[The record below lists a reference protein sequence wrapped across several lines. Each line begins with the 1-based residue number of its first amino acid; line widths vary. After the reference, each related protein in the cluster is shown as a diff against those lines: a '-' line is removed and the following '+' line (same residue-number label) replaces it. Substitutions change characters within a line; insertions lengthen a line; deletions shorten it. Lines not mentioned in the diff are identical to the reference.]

1 MKPFK
6 WIKKHPFESLLIG
19 AALVGTGGAAA
30 GWFGPAAAAGEA
42 AAGAGLTAAGDSVGA
57 IGSSALGNFGASSL
71 GAGASSLLGPLAFD
85 GVGQAAG
92 IAGGTL
98 GAEFGGMTAAEA
110 AGAGVGEVGAGA
122 SKMPMMFSP
131 SSAEASLYGP
141 MNTMKDTK
149 MALGGPQGGW
159 KMGPKEAM
167 MLAQMAGGGQQE
179 QRPLGAPQ
187 DTGNPMQRPAMMTQE
202 QITKK
207 WLLENDPNTYARIY
221 GSPQPMGA

>member
-6 WIKKHPFESLLIG
+6 WIKKHPFESLGLLALAGTGLG
-19 AALVGTGGAAA
+19 AAGIGPMAGLFGGA
-30 GWFGPAAAAGEA
+30 G
-42 AAGAGLTAAGDSVGA
+42 AAGAGAVGAGAAGAGA
-57 IGSSALGNFGASSL
+57 
-71 GAGASSLLGPLAFD
+71 AGASSLLGPLAFD

-98 GAEFGGMTAAEA
+98 GAEFGGMTGAEA
-110 AGAGVGEVGAGA
+110 AAAGVGKVGGAGG
-122 SKMPMMFSP
+122 
-131 SSAEASLYGP
+131 SLV
-141 MNTMKDTK
+141 
-149 MALGGPQGGW
+149 GGAGW

-187 DTGNPMQRPAMMTQE
+187 DMGNPMQRPGMLTQE

-221 GSPQPMGA
+221 GAPQPMGA